1 MLAPFFTSVPPVA
14 SALLLLLEA
23 RRRAFVVA
31 TLVHSL
37 SDTGIFCSSDEDDDD
52 EEEAEGEDNCIAA
65 VASTKATTL
74 RSFDGLALRAACL
87 TEASLLKLLAFC

>member
-37 SDTGIFCSSDEDDDD
+37 SDTGIFCSSDEDDD